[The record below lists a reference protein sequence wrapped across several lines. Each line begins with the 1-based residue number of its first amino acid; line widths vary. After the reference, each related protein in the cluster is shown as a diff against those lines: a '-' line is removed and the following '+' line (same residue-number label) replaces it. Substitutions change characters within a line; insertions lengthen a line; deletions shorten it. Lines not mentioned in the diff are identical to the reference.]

1 MHFYQ
6 NELGEWQFLSREGY
20 EQIKDQL
27 PDIVYACQSPI
38 SNLHTWVPPK
48 LRLEDILE
56 ENKDTVEPK
65 YISKSVFSSIDE
77 VVSDTYIDEK
87 RIFELPENDFVPKIY
102 YRLAKPLA
110 KDAHLPYIKMTKL
123 MPRSNREK
131 FTLGFTPDYSH
142 KINQK
147 VIDLDIKKYES
158 LLRVI
163 EHFSQDLDDELLKM
177 IDDHIQSKD
186 IDFFANQEIQI
197 NCKYRYEF
205 Y

>member
-1 MHFYQ
+1 
-6 NELGEWQFLSREGY
+6 
-20 EQIKDQL
+20 
-27 PDIVYACQSPI
+27 
-38 SNLHTWVPPK
+38 
-48 LRLEDILE
+48 
-56 ENKDTVEPK
+56 
-65 YISKSVFSSIDE
+65 
-77 VVSDTYIDEK
+77 
-87 RIFELPENDFVPKIY
+87 
-102 YRLAKPLA
+102 
-110 KDAHLPYIKMTKL
+110 

-197 NCKYRYEF
+197 DCKYRYEF